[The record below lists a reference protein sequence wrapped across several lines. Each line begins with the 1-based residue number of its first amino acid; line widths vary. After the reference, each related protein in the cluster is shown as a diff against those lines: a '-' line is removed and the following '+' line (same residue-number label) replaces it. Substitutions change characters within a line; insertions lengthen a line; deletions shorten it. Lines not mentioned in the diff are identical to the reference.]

1 MDNSH
6 LWFLVTL
13 FVIFITYH
21 SIDRILK
28 SIAINA
34 SASQSIIILIGAFM
48 FFLSGRM
55 PEILAT
61 RLLFHYFIFF
71 SIRASPITFSLIGKC
86 NPPKNH
92 PWLTVSGYWIIFT
105 ILVISYRR
113 FVSHLGIDSHTNT
126 ILIQER
132 VFCIILGLAGAYGSI
147 LLAKVISS
155 NKKLSKNRAIRIDR
169 PTLDRCALHPEGCK

>member
-1 MDNSH
+1 
-6 LWFLVTL
+6 
-13 FVIFITYH
+13 
-21 SIDRILK
+21 
-28 SIAINA
+28 
-34 SASQSIIILIGAFM
+34 M

-71 SIRASPITFSLIGKC
+71 SIGASPITFSLIGKC

-92 PWLTVSGYWIIFT
+92 PWLTVGGYWIIFT
-105 ILVISYRR
+105 TLVISYRR

-126 ILIQER
+126 ILILER
-132 VFCIILGLAGAYGSI
+132 VFCIIWGLAGAYGSI
-147 LLAKVISS
+147 LLAKAIFS